1 MFARMGNLPQLDA
14 KSLGERAKAIRNH
27 IIRMLAKSGSGH
39 PGSSLSTV
47 DLLVTLFYNKL
58 KHNPQMPAW
67 PDRDRFILS
76 KGHACPALYAVLAER
91 GYFEVSKLDTLR
103 QFGSILQGHPCMK
116 TTPGIEISGGSLGQ
130 GLSVGLG
137 IALAARLDKKDY
149 RTYVMLGDGELEE
162 GQIWEA
168 AMATSHFKMENLC
181 AIVDHNDLQ
190 IDGSIRDIMSP
201 HPIPDKWKSFGWHTV
216 EIDGHDYPSIMSA
229 YKEAENT
236 KGRPTVIIAKTVKGK
251 GVSFME
257 NQVDWHG
264 KTPSKEEA
272 ERAFAELK

>member
-1 MFARMGNLPQLDA
+1 MGNLPQLDV
-14 KSLGERAKAIRNH
+14 KPLGERAKAIRNH

-58 KHNPQMPAW
+58 RHNPQMPAW

-103 QFGSILQGHPCMK
+103 QFGSMLQGHPCMK

-130 GLSVGLG
+130 GLSVGIG

-162 GQIWEA
+162 GQVWEA
-168 AMATSHFKMENLC
+168 AMAASHFKMDNLC
-181 AIVDHNDLQ
+181 AIIDQNDLQ
-190 IDGSIRDIMSP
+190 IDGPIRDIMSP
-201 HPIPDKWKSFGWHTV
+201 HPIPDKWKSFGWHTR

-229 YKEAENT
+229 YNEAENT

>member
-1 MFARMGNLPQLDA
+1 MGNLPQLDV
-14 KSLGERAKAIRNH
+14 KSLGERAKVIRNH
-27 IIRMLAKSGSGH
+27 IIRMLFKAGSGH

-58 KHNPQMPAW
+58 RHNPQMPAW

-103 QFGSILQGHPCMK
+103 QFGSMLQGHPCMK

-149 RTYVMLGDGELEE
+149 RTYVMLGDGEIEE

-168 AMATSHFKMENLC
+168 AMAASHFKTDNLC
-181 AIVDHNDLQ
+181 AIIDQNDLQ
-190 IDGSIRDIMSP
+190 IDGPIRDIMSS
-201 HPIPDKWKSFGWHTV
+201 HPIPDKWKSFGWHV
-216 EIDGHDYPSIMSA
+216 LEINGHHYQSIMDA
-229 YKEAENT
+229 YDEAEKT
-236 KGRPTVIIAKTVKGK
+236 KGRPTVIVAKTVKGK